1 MWDVNAEYAST
12 HTHTHNSVLQPKK
25 SLSSLADIADDFSST
40 TCFSLRISFLA
51 RSVCCCYCCFY
62 LFNSRIFTN
71 ELCISQIKLKY
82 YENILP
88 TNSSE
93 THTHKKWRIHF
104 RRQNWK
110 KNTRAFWWNVKFII
124 VKTYGNHFFLLSI
137 YQTTQKLN
145 IALVWDIWD
154 VFRFN

>member
-1 MWDVNAEYAST
+1 MPNT
-12 HTHTHNSVLQPKK
+12 HPHTHTHNSVLQPKK

-40 TCFSLRISFLA
+40 TCFSLRIFFLA

-93 THTHKKWRIHF
+93 THTHKKMTYTFSEAELEKKHTRLLVECKIHY
-104 RRQNWK
+104 RQNIWK
-110 KNTRAFWWNVKFII
+110 P
-124 VKTYGNHFFLLSI
+124 FFSLVNLP
-137 YQTTQKLN
+137 TTQKLN
-145 IALVWDIWD
+145 IALV
-154 VFRFN
+154 